1 MSSATENCQR
11 WSRHTMPEFWDT
23 ILPLFPNFNLW
34 KAIFRGVRKG
44 GKEKEKRKK
53 SGILSIC
60 VQFNHTA
67 SQVTG
72 RTLSPCLNQKE
83 KWAKS
88 TKVHVLL
95 WRVLTFPRV
104 KSPINCSCNR
114 ENSIGRTLI
123 HKHLSWHSE
132 TQLQVRNPTN
142 PERSLGTKIMKIFSC
157 IKSLIKMLVVSSC
170 SADTAT

>member
-1 MSSATENCQR
+1 MF
-11 WSRHTMPEFWDT
+11 EFWKV
-23 ILPLFPNFNLW
+23 IY
-34 KAIFRGVRKG
+34 RG
-44 GKEKEKRKK
+44 EKQNETKK
-53 SGILSIC
+53 KPGALGSC
-60 VQFNHTA
+60 THANHA
-67 SQVTG
+67 VSQVTG
-72 RTLSPCLNQKE
+72 RTLSRHLLNQKE
-83 KWAKS
+83 KWAKP

>member
-1 MSSATENCQR
+1 MNSAAENCLR
-11 WSRHTMPEFWDT
+11 WSRHTMPEFRDT
-23 ILPLFPNFNLW
+23 ILQLFSHFNLW
-34 KAIFRGVRKG
+34 KVIFRGVK
-44 GKEKEKRKK
+44 KEK
-53 SGILSIC
+53 SGILSVC
-60 VQFNHTA
+60 VRFHRTA
-67 SQVTG
+67 SQVMG
-72 RTLSPCLNQKE
+72 RTLSLCSNQKE